1 MVVFL
6 DPPVPVVFPILL
18 RLADVFLLALLRAT
32 REKYNET
39 VAVPPEVNAVAG
51 AKINLVFENTVTNR
65 FDVGQVTTPQ
75 PAQAPSLLSPQ
86 HER

>member
-32 REKYNET
+32 REQNNEP
-39 VAVPPEVNAVAG
+39 VAVRP
-51 AKINLVFENTVTNR
+51 K
-65 FDVGQVTTPQ
+65 
-75 PAQAPSLLSPQ
+75 
-86 HER
+86 